1 MMPMPVFNVTL
12 GWSPS
17 VLILP
22 ANFVVN
28 DRINPG
34 NYPKRPEIMPNKF
47 LDLMVNNPPETL
59 FHPIAQMLVAGG
71 VFVFFL
77 LWGVAK
83 LIKVIRGT
91 K

>member
-1 MMPMPVFNVTL
+1 
-12 GWSPS
+12 
-17 VLILP
+17 
-22 ANFVVN
+22 
-28 DRINPG
+28 
-34 NYPKRPEIMPNKF
+34 MPNKF